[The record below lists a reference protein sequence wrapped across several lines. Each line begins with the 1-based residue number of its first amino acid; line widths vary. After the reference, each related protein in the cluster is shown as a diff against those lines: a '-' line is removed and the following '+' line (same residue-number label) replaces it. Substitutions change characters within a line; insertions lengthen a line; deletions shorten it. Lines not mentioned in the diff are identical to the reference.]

1 MNDWQKKLSN
11 HYGGGSGGVSMKKC
25 ACGAPIKDER
35 FNQCYQCSQK
45 NRGNQGNAY
54 AATVSTLP
62 KGYLEGGYFENKD
75 GKKYIKEEIFITWAR
90 EVSAALKAQ
99 GLTAAAIRRFFSKLR
114 AVEYK
119 YKTNHDFNLAREGIY
134 AFVRDVSY
142 TENRGVTPALFSRF
156 IEANVEQA
164 KNDAEHF
171 RAFVE
176 HFQSVVAYFKDK

>member
-1 MNDWQKKLSN
+1 
-11 HYGGGSGGVSMKKC
+11 MKKC
-25 ACGAPIKDER
+25 ACGAVIKDER
-35 FNQCYQCSQK
+35 FSQCYACSQK
-45 NRGNQGNAY
+45 NRGAQHVSSNTPQATI
-54 AATVSTLP
+54 AALP
-62 KGYLEGGYFENKD
+62 SGYLSGGYFEFKD
-75 GKKYIKEEIFITWAR
+75 GKNYIKEEVFISWAK
-90 EVSAALKAQ
+90 EISIALKQ
-99 GLTAAAIRRFFSKLR
+99 QNPPLTSAAIRRFFSKLR

-164 KNDAEHF
+164 KKDAEHF